1 MKKNQEFDVGKHS
14 GKLRKTFLTMKLS
27 LCFLIMGLTSVYGNA
42 FSQLKVNLTVHN
54 ATLQEVFEQLT
65 ETTDYRFVYSSD
77 LLNKTQ
83 KITCDF
89 QNESI
94 ESVLAEC
101 LEGTNLWYRVEDNI
115 VVISPKFQRPYTPVE
130 EITINGKV
138 VDENNQPLPGV
149 AVLLKGTTIGV
160 ATDVN
165 GNFQLTIPKQEG
177 LTLVFSFVGMKT
189 QERVVRDEKPLM
201 IVMEEDAKMIEEVV
215 VTGYQTIKSGRAT
228 GSFQILKQEN
238 MDNIVA
244 VDVKEKLEGTVPG
257 LMVNTDG
264 SMMIRGQGTFQ
275 ASTEPLIVVDGFPME
290 SSTLNLNPA
299 DIEQV
304 TVLKDAASAAIYG
317 VRGANGVVVITTK
330 RGSEGKLQVNASAS
344 VQIGE
349 RPDISDLEFLGS
361 SEHVDLEWELYNAG
375 VLTQALMYG
384 GGYSEVGGIYQQFN
398 GGQLTEAQAMEQLQ
412 TYRNYNNEDDLEEYF
427 YQPSILQQYN
437 ISMRGGSEK
446 WSFYAAAGFNKERD
460 DVVRNDNWRMNFIV
474 NNDIKFGKAVT
485 LQLGLKGNYYKQ
497 NNNGVDVITDGIR
510 PYVQMLDEEGNYVNE
525 YYGTQWSIKSDLMD
539 QGYLDWTYNR
549 LQNQRLND
557 NSVKGNNL
565 SANINLTV
573 DLFNGLNLSTGF
585 VYETGADKGNTYN
598 SIETY
603 STRNTINQFTY
614 RNPETEEMTY
624 HIPQGGILTT
634 NNSWLYNWT
643 WRGTA
648 AYNKTIN
655 DFNFSVSAG
664 LEFSRF
670 HTQSATDY
678 YYGYDP
684 QSLVNFPIDLST
696 LQTGVQGYNGERVM
710 LYNTP
715 GQTDVEDR
723 YASFFALANVTY
735 KEKYD
740 LFGSYRLDKTNL
752 FGRSSQYRDNPA
764 YSVGGKW
771 TISSEPFFDADW
783 ISRLAFKVSYG
794 VSGNID
800 KTTSPYLVGYEMADY
815 WTGQPSLMF
824 NYPENPLL
832 SWEKSFVWNVGAE
845 FSLWNDRLSGSV
857 EWYRK
862 ASKDILSTE
871 QTDYTSGWGG
881 TFYSLVMKN
890 SASILNRGVD
900 INLNGVIVDRALRY
914 EMGLILSYN
923 YNKVTSISRATTS
936 INDLMTTTPMEG
948 QPVDYVYAYRNA
960 GLDENGEPM
969 VYNRAGEKIQ
979 WGSMGSL
986 TLEDVDFVGR
996 STPPVFG
1003 SWNNKLKWN
1012 GFTLD
1017 FMFTYKFGHKIRKPY
1032 TGTSDNAED
1041 KSVHK
1046 SIANRWREAGD
1057 EMNTWI
1063 PKVSNSPYE
1072 SAQRKVAVSQSD
1084 RLIDNGAI
1092 IRLRSL
1098 NLGYNFA
1105 SLLKNHNFVKDL
1117 NLKFTAEN
1125 LFYWSKSGYDTDHI
1139 IDNYTDINLDFP
1151 AARRY
1156 SFSLSLSF

>member
-138 VDENNQPLPGV
+138 VDKNNQPLPGV

-165 GNFQLTIPKQEG
+165 GNFQLTIPKQES

-189 QERVVRDEKPLM
+189 QERIVRDEKNLV

-330 RGSEGKLQVNASAS
+330 RGGEGKLQVNASAS
-344 VQIGE
+344 VQVGE
-349 RPDISDLEFLGS
+349 RPDISNLEFLGS
-361 SEHVDLEWELYNAG
+361 SEHVDLEWELYNMG
-375 VLTQALMYG
+375 VLTMPMSYG
-384 GGYSEVGGIYQQFN
+384 QIYSEVGDVYLQYSAGS
-398 GGQLTEAQAMEQLQ
+398 LTEAQAMEKLQ
-412 TYRNYNNEDDLEEYF
+412 AYRDYNNEDDLEEYF

-446 WSFYAAAGFNKERD
+446 WNFYAAAGFNKERD

-497 NNNGVDVITDGIR
+497 NNNGEDVITDGIR
-510 PYVQMLDEEGNYVNE
+510 PYVRMLDEDGNYVNE
-525 YYGTQWSIKSDLMD
+525 YYGTQQDIKDDMESK
-539 QGYLDWTYNR
+539 GYLDWDYNR
-549 LQNQRLND
+549 LQDQRLND
-557 NSVKGNNL
+557 NTIKGNNL

-573 DLFNGLNLSTGF
+573 DLFDGLNLSTGF
-585 VYETGADKGNTYN
+585 VYETGADKGEVYYPLE
-598 SIETY
+598 SY
-603 STRNTINQFTY
+603 YARNTINRFTFY
-614 RNPETEEMTY
+614 DAGTGTLTNY
-624 HIPQGGILTT
+624 IPNGGILQT

-648 AYNKTIN
+648 AYNKTIK

-664 LEFSRF
+664 LEFSCFR
-670 HTQSATDY
+670 TQTAMDW

-684 QSLVNFPIDLST
+684 QTLVTFAIDQSSLQNGIT
-696 LQTGVQGYNGERVM
+696 GYNNEYVV
-710 LYNTP
+710 LYDVP
-715 GQTDVEDR
+715 SRTDVEDR

-764 YSVGGKW
+764 YSIGGKW

-783 ISRLAFKVSYG
+783 LSRLAFKVSYG

-800 KTTSPYLVGYEMADY
+800 KSTSPYMIGSELSDFQTSEPALLF
-815 WTGQPSLMF
+815 SF
-824 NYPENPLL
+824 PENPQL

-845 FSLWNDRLSGSV
+845 FSMLNDRLSGSV

-862 ASKDILSTE
+862 ASKDILAPE
-871 QTDYTSGWGG
+871 QLDYTTGW
-881 TFYSLVMKN
+881 TSAMRN

-914 EMGLILSYN
+914 DMGLILSYN
-923 YNKVTSISRATTS
+923 YNKVTSIRRATTS
-936 INDLMTTTPMEG
+936 VTDLMSTTPLKG
-948 QPVDYVYAYRNA
+948 QPVDYVYAWRNA

-969 VYNRAGEKIQ
+969 VYNRAGEKVQ
-979 WGSMGSL
+979 WGNMGNL

-1003 SWNNKLKWN
+1003 SWNNKLSWK
-1012 GFTLD
+1012 GFSLD

-1032 TGTSDNAED
+1032 TARTFDARD
-1041 KSVHK
+1041 KMVHE
-1046 SIANRWREAGD
+1046 SLADRWQQPGD
-1057 EMNTWI
+1057 EMHTWI
-1063 PKVSNSPYE
+1063 PKASNDGYE
-1072 SAQRKVAVSQSD
+1072 SSQRMIATTYSD
-1084 RLIDNGAI
+1084 KLIDDGAI

-1105 SLLKNHNFVKDL
+1105 SLLKNNNSVKDL

-1139 IDNYTDINLDFP
+1139 VSTYSETNLTFP
-1151 AARRY
+1151 EARRY
-1156 SFSLSLSF
+1156 TFSLSLSF